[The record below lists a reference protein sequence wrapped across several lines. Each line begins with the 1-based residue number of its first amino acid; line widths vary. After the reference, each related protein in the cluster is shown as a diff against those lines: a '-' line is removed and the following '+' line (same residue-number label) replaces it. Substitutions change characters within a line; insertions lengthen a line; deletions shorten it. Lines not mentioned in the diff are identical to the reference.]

1 MGDRQLQYRP
11 IRLKHT
17 MGSEGHVLRRL
28 SWYQRRLRAMSVDE
42 LVQRSHRSFVHL
54 TDGVIS
60 KTAPRRWKA
69 TWEPDLEEIFCT
81 RLPRKPIGF
90 MQPDRGA
97 DLRTRFP
104 EATDALVARAERA
117 VARRVGF
124 FGYPEVTV
132 HGVGDDVDPFTGH
145 RWPNRHAKRIDYRR
159 SDVGD
164 PKWIWEL
171 HRCQDLS
178 VLAAAWLTAGDERYG
193 RASAGRLVAWIRA
206 HPPLLGMA
214 WSSGFEAGIR
224 AISFALTIDAL
235 RGRAAFLGDEEL
247 DLALASL
254 WQHGRWITRDPSV
267 GSSANNHRIG
277 ELAGLVVIG
286 CLAPEL
292 RHAPRWLDFGLEN
305 LSREASLQIRADG
318 TSVEQAFSYHLFVVD
333 LLLLTVASLDATG
346 HSVPEEL
353 TSSIMRS
360 GDALWAQLGKDEPA
374 PSYGDTDDGR
384 AFVLDGSDLREPRG
398 VAASIAARFGHAGAK
413 RAAQVL
419 DPTAWWLFGA
429 KGVEH
434 FEHTSPAP
442 WPGTLTLPDGG
453 LTLFRDGRRRVA
465 FDHGPHGY
473 GSLAAHAHA
482 DALRVDVS
490 LGGDEL
496 IVDPGVGSYFARPTL
511 RDAFRGTGFHAT
523 VSVDGLD
530 SSVSGGPF
538 LWSRH
543 ARSRLLALD
552 LDRGFVAAEHDGYK
566 RLGDAVTHRRA
577 VVALLNG
584 SFLVVD
590 RLAATGMH
598 QYSQRWPLHPAL
610 EVETCSA
617 EGVVAR
623 RPGSGVLL
631 SVAGESISVSAT
643 RGQTEPSVGWW
654 SERLESVA
662 PSWLVS
668 VDVETSGPLELATL
682 VVPFETDAPEM
693 RLETSATSNGVLI
706 EALGTR
712 WQQTIEVDL
721 SSTPVRVQR

>member
-1 MGDRQLQYRP
+1 
-11 IRLKHT
+11 
-17 MGSEGHVLRRL
+17 MGSDGLLLGRL
-28 SWYQRRLRAMSVDE
+28 TWYQRRLRAMSRDE
-42 LVQRSHRSFVHL
+42 VVRRSQRSLVHL

-60 KTAPRRWKA
+60 KAAPRLWKS
-69 TWEPDLEEIFCT
+69 TWEPELDEIICT
-81 RLPRKPIGF
+81 RLPRRPIAV
-90 MQPDRGA
+90 MQPDRGVG
-97 DLRTRFP
+97 LRTRLP
-104 EATDALVARAERA
+104 EAADALIARADRA
-117 VARRVGF
+117 LDRRVRF

-132 HGVGDDVDPFTGH
+132 HGVGNDVDPFTGR
-145 RWPNRHAKRIDYRR
+145 RWPDRYAKRIDYRD

-178 VLAAAWLTAGDERYG
+178 VLAAAWLTADDERYG
-193 RASAGRLVAWIRA
+193 RAAADRLLGWIRA
-206 HPPLLGMA
+206 HPPLRGMA

-224 AISFALTIDAL
+224 AISLALTIDAL
-235 RGRAAFLGDEEL
+235 RGAAFLGDDEL
-247 DLALASL
+247 DLALVSL

-277 ELAGLVVIG
+277 ELAGLVAIG

-292 RHAPRWLDFGLEN
+292 RDAPRWLDFGLEN

-333 LLLLTVASLDATG
+333 LLLLAVGLLDARG
-346 HSVPEEL
+346 HSAPEAL
-353 TSSIMRS
+353 TSSIIRS

-374 PSYGDTDDGR
+374 PTYGDTDDGR

-398 VAASIAARFGHAGAK
+398 VAASIAARFDHPRAK
-413 RAAQVL
+413 RVAEGL
-419 DPTAWWLFGA
+419 DATAWWLFA
-429 KGVEH
+429 KTVDQ

-453 LTLFRDGRRRVA
+453 LTVFREGRTRVA

-490 LGGDEL
+490 FGRDEL
-496 IVDPGVGSYFARPTL
+496 IVDPGVGSYFALPTF

-543 ARSRLLALD
+543 ARTRLLAID
-552 LDRGFVAAEHDGYK
+552 LDRGFIAAEHDGYE
-566 RLGDAVTHRRA
+566 RLGDEVTHRRV
-577 VVALLNG
+577 VVALVNG

-590 RLAATGMH
+590 RLVATGMH
-598 QYSQRWPLHPAL
+598 RYSQRWPLHPAL
-610 EVETCSA
+610 EIERCSA
-617 EGVVAR
+617 EGIVAR
-623 RPGSGVLL
+623 RANSGIAL

-643 RGQTEPSVGWW
+643 RGQTDPAVGWW
-654 SERLESVA
+654 SERLESVV
-662 PSWLVS
+662 PSWLIS
-668 VDVETSGPLELATL
+668 IDADTSGSLELATL
-682 VVPFETDAPEM
+682 VVPFEADAPDV
-693 RLETSATSNGVLI
+693 RLETSATRNGMRI
-706 EALGTR
+706 EAVATR

-721 SSTPVRVQR
+721 SSTPVRLRR

>member
-1 MGDRQLQYRP
+1 
-11 IRLKHT
+11 
-17 MGSEGHVLRRL
+17 MGSEGLLLGRL
-28 SWYQRRLRAMSVDE
+28 TWYQRRLRAMSGDE
-42 LVQRSHRSFVHL
+42 VVRRSQRSLVHL
-54 TDGVIS
+54 ADGVIS
-60 KTAPRRWKA
+60 RAAPRLWKS
-69 TWEPDLEEIFCT
+69 TWEPELDEIIRT
-81 RLPRKPIGF
+81 RLPRRPIGV
-90 MQPDRGA
+90 MQPDRGVG
-97 DLRTRFP
+97 LRTRLP
-104 EATDALVARAERA
+104 EAADALIARADRA
-117 VARRVGF
+117 LDRRVRF

-132 HGVGDDVDPFTGH
+132 HGVSDDVDPFTGR
-145 RWPNRHAKRIDYRR
+145 RWPDQYAKRIDYRN

-178 VLAAAWLTAGDERYG
+178 VLAAAWLTADDERYG
-193 RASAGRLVAWIRA
+193 RAAADRLLGWIRA
-206 HPPLLGMA
+206 HPPLRGMA

-224 AISFALTIDAL
+224 AISLALTIDAL
-235 RGRAAFLGDEEL
+235 RGAAFLEDEEL
-247 DLALASL
+247 DLALVSL

-277 ELAGLVVIG
+277 ELAGLVAIG

-292 RHAPRWLDFGLEN
+292 RDAPRWLEFGLEN

-333 LLLLTVASLDATG
+333 LLLLAVGLLNARG
-346 HSVPEEL
+346 HSPPEAL
-353 TSSIMRS
+353 TLSIIRS

-374 PSYGDTDDGR
+374 PTYGDTDDGR

-398 VAASIAARFGHAGAK
+398 VAASIAARFDHPRAK
-413 RAAQVL
+413 RVAEGL
-419 DPTAWWLFGA
+419 DATAWWLFPET
-429 KGVEH
+429 VDQ
-434 FEHTSPAP
+434 FEHTSPAL

-453 LTLFRDGRRRVA
+453 LTVFRNGRTRVA

-490 LGGDEL
+490 FGRDEL
-496 IVDPGVGSYFARPTL
+496 IVDPGVGSYFALPTF

-530 SSVSGGPF
+530 NSVSGGPF

-543 ARSRLLALD
+543 ARTRLLAID
-552 LDRGFVAAEHDGYK
+552 LDRGFIAAEHDGYE
-566 RLGDAVTHRRA
+566 RLGDAVTHRRV
-577 VVALLNG
+577 VVALVNG

-590 RLAATGMH
+590 RLVATGIH
-598 QYSQRWPLHPAL
+598 RFSQRWPLHPAL
-610 EVETCSA
+610 EIETCSA

-623 RPGSGVLL
+623 RASSGIAL

-643 RGQTEPSVGWW
+643 RGQTDPAVGWW
-654 SERLESVA
+654 SERLESVV
-662 PSWLVS
+662 PSWLIS
-668 VDVETSGPLELATL
+668 IDADTSGSLELATL
-682 VVPFETDAPEM
+682 VVPFEADAPDV
-693 RLETSATSNGVLI
+693 RLETSATRNGMRI
-706 EALGTR
+706 EALATR

-721 SSTPVRVQR
+721 SSTPVRLRR

>member
-1 MGDRQLQYRP
+1 
-11 IRLKHT
+11 
-17 MGSEGHVLRRL
+17 MGSEDLVLGRL

-42 LVQRSHRSFVHL
+42 LVQRSQRSLAHL

-60 KTAPRRWKA
+60 RAAPRHWKA
-69 TWEPDLEEIFCT
+69 TWEPDFEEIICT
-81 RLPRKPIGF
+81 RLPRRPIGF

-97 DLRTRFP
+97 SLRTRLP
-104 EATDALVARAERA
+104 ETADALIERAEKA
-117 VARRVGF
+117 VSRRVRF

-132 HGVGDDVDPFTGH
+132 GVGDDVDPFTGR
-145 RWPNRHAKRIDYRR
+145 RWPKRRGKRIDYRH

-193 RASAGRLVAWIRA
+193 RASADHLVAWIRA
-206 HPPLLGMA
+206 HPPLRGMA

-224 AISFALTIDAL
+224 AISLALTIDAL
-235 RGRAAFLGDEEL
+235 RGSAFLGEADLE
-247 DLALASL
+247 LALASL

-277 ELAGLVVIG
+277 ELAGLVAIG

-292 RHAPRWLDFGLEN
+292 RDAPRWLDFGLEN
-305 LSREASLQIRADG
+305 LSQEASLQIRADG

-333 LLLLTVASLDATG
+333 LLLLTVALLDATG
-346 HSVPEEL
+346 HAAPEGV

-360 GDALWAQLGKDEPA
+360 ADALWAQLGKDEPA
-374 PSYGDTDDGR
+374 PTYGDTDDGR
-384 AFVLDGSDLREPRG
+384 AFVIDGGDLREPRG
-398 VAASIAARFGHAGAK
+398 VAASIAARFGHPGAK
-413 RAAQVL
+413 RAAEGL
-419 DPTAWWLFGA
+419 DATAWWLFA
-429 KGVEH
+429 ANGVEQ

-442 WPGTLTLPDGG
+442 WPGTVTLPDGG
-453 LTLFRDGRRRVA
+453 LTLFRDGRTRVA

-482 DALRVDVS
+482 DALRLDVS
-490 LGGDEL
+490 LGEDEL

-543 ARSRLLALD
+543 ARTRLLA
-552 LDRGFVAAEHDGYK
+552 LDRGFVAAEHDGYE

-590 RLAATGMH
+590 HLAATGMH
-598 QYSQRWPLHPAL
+598 RYSQRWPLHPAL

-623 RPGSGVLL
+623 RPGSGVLI

-682 VVPFETDAPEM
+682 VVPFETDAPEV
-693 RLETSATSNGVLI
+693 RLETSATRNGVLI

>member
-1 MGDRQLQYRP
+1 
-11 IRLKHT
+11 
-17 MGSEGHVLRRL
+17 MGSEDLVLGRL
-28 SWYQRRLRAMSVDE
+28 SWYQRRLRAMSVGE
-42 LVQRSHRSFVHL
+42 VIQRSHRSLVHL
-54 TDGVIS
+54 TDDVIS
-60 KTAPRRWKA
+60 KTSPRRWKA
-69 TWEPDLEEIFCT
+69 TWEPDHEDIICA
-81 RLPRKPIGF
+81 RLPRRPIGF
-90 MQPDRGA
+90 MKPDRGA
-97 DLRTRFP
+97 DLRTRSP
-104 EATDALVARAERA
+104 EDADALIARAERA
-117 VARRVGF
+117 VARRVRF

-132 HGVGDDVDPFTGH
+132 PGVGDDVDPFTGR
-145 RWPNRHAKRIDYRR
+145 RWPNRYAKHIDYRH
-159 SDVGD
+159 SHVGD

-171 HRCQDLS
+171 HRCQDLL

-193 RASAGRLVAWIRA
+193 RTSADRLVAWIRA
-206 HPPLLGMA
+206 HRPLGGMA

-224 AISFALTIDAL
+224 AISLALTVDAL
-235 RGRAAFLGDEEL
+235 RGSAFLDDEEL

-292 RHAPRWLDFGLEN
+292 RDAPRWLEYGLEN
-305 LSREASLQIRADG
+305 LSRQASLQIRADG

-333 LLLLTVASLDATG
+333 LLLLAVALLDATG
-346 HSVPEEL
+346 HAAPEGL

-374 PSYGDTDDGR
+374 PTYGDTDDGR

-398 VAASIAARFGHAGAK
+398 VAASIAARFGHPGAK
-413 RAAQVL
+413 RAAEGL

-429 KGVEH
+429 KGVEQ

-442 WPGTLTLPDGG
+442 WPGALTLPEGG
-453 LTLFRDGRRRVA
+453 LTLFRDGRTRVA

-543 ARSRLLALD
+543 ARTRLLAVD
-552 LDRGFVAAEHDGYK
+552 LDRGFVAAEHDGYE
-566 RLGDAVTHRRA
+566 RLGDAVTHRRI

-590 RLAATGMH
+590 RLAATGIH
-598 QYSQRWPLHPAL
+598 RYSQQWPLHPAL

-617 EGVVAR
+617 RGVVAR
-623 RPGSGVLL
+623 RPSSGVLL

-643 RGQTEPSVGWW
+643 RGETEPTMGWW

-668 VDVETSGPLELATL
+668 VDTEANGPVELATL
-682 VVPFETDAPEM
+682 IVPFEEEVPEV
-693 RLETSATSNGVLI
+693 RLKTSATSNGTRV
-706 EALGTR
+706 EAFGSR
-712 WQQTIEVDL
+712 RQQTIEVDL
-721 SSTPVRVQR
+721 SSTPIRVGRLPV

>member
-1 MGDRQLQYRP
+1 
-11 IRLKHT
+11 
-17 MGSEGHVLRRL
+17 MGSENLVLRRL
-28 SWYQRRLRAMSVDE
+28 NWYQRRLRAMSVDE
-42 LVQRSHRSFVHL
+42 LVHRSHRSLVQL
-54 TDGVIS
+54 TDGVVS
-60 KTAPRRWKA
+60 KTAPQVWKA
-69 TWEPDLEEIFCT
+69 TWEPDLEEILCT
-81 RLPRKPIGF
+81 RPPSRPIGF
-90 MQPDRGA
+90 MHPDRGA
-97 DLRTRFP
+97 DLRARLP
-104 EATDALVARAERA
+104 EAADALTARAERA
-117 VARRVGF
+117 VARRVRF
-124 FGYPEVTV
+124 FGYPEVTMN
-132 HGVGDDVDPFTGH
+132 GDDDIDPFTG
-145 RWPNRHAKRIDYRR
+145 RGWPSRHAKRIDYRY

-193 RASAGRLVAWIRA
+193 RTSADRLVEWIRA
-206 HPPLLGMA
+206 HPPLQGMA

-224 AISFALTIDAL
+224 AISLALTIDAL
-235 RGRAAFLGDEEL
+235 RGSAFLGDEEL
-247 DLALASL
+247 DLALTSL
-254 WQHGRWITRDPSV
+254 WQHGRWITRDPSI

-277 ELAGLVVIG
+277 ELAGLVAIG

-292 RHAPRWLDFGLEN
+292 RDAPRWLDFGLEN

-318 TSVEQAFSYHLFVVD
+318 TSVEQAFSYHVFVAD
-333 LLLLTVASLDATG
+333 LLLLAVALLDATG
-346 HSVPEEL
+346 HSAPEAL

-374 PSYGDTDDGR
+374 PTYGDTDDGR
-384 AFVLDGSDLREPRG
+384 AFVLDGSDLREPKG
-398 VAASIAARFGHAGAK
+398 VAAAIAARFGHPAAK
-413 RAAQVL
+413 RAAEGL
-419 DPTAWWLFGA
+419 DATAWWLFGE

-453 LTLFRDGRRRVA
+453 LTLFRDGRRRVV
-465 FDHGPHGY
+465 FDHGPHGF

-490 LGGDEL
+490 LGGDDL
-496 IVDPGVGSYFARPTL
+496 IVDPGVGSYFARPML

-543 ARSRLLALD
+543 ARTRLLAID
-552 LDRGFVAAEHDGYK
+552 LDRGFVAAEHDGYE
-566 RLGDAVTHRRA
+566 RLGDAVTHRRV
-577 VVALLNG
+577 VVALFNG

-598 QYSQRWPLHPAL
+598 RYSQRWPLHPAL

-617 EGVVAR
+617 DRVVAR
-623 RPGSGVLL
+623 RLGSGVVL
-631 SVAGESISVSAT
+631 SVAGESISVSAK
-643 RGQTEPSVGWW
+643 RGQTDPLLGWW
-654 SERLESVA
+654 SERLESAA

-668 VDVETSGPLELATL
+668 VDVETSGSLELATL
-682 VVPFETDAPEM
+682 LVPFEADAPEVSLEMSAMSDGM
-693 RLETSATSNGVLI
+693 RI
-706 EALGTR
+706 EAFGPR
-712 WQQTIEVDL
+712 CRETIEVDL
-721 SSTPVRVQR
+721 CSTPIRVRR

>member
-1 MGDRQLQYRP
+1 
-11 IRLKHT
+11 
-17 MGSEGHVLRRL
+17 MGSEDLVLGRL
-28 SWYQRRLRAMSVDE
+28 SWYQRRLRAMSVE
-42 LVQRSHRSFVHL
+42 EVVQRSHRSLVHL
-54 TDGVIS
+54 TDSVIS

-69 TWEPDLEEIFCT
+69 TWEPDLEEIICT
-81 RLPRKPIGF
+81 RLARKPIGF
-90 MQPDRGA
+90 MEPDRGA

-104 EATDALVARAERA
+104 EATNALIARAERA
-117 VARRVGF
+117 LARRVRF

-132 HGVGDDVDPFTGH
+132 DGVGDDIDPFTG
-145 RWPNRHAKRIDYRR
+145 RIWPNRHAKRIDYRH

-193 RASAGRLVAWIRA
+193 RASADRLVAWIRA
-206 HPPLLGMA
+206 HPPLQGMA
-214 WSSGFEAGIR
+214 WSNGFEAGIR
-224 AISFALTIDAL
+224 AISLALTIDAL
-235 RGRAAFLGDEEL
+235 RGAAFLGDEEL

-277 ELAGLVVIG
+277 ELAGLVVIA

-292 RHAPRWLDFGLEN
+292 RHAPHWLDFGLEN

-318 TSVEQAFSYHLFVVD
+318 TSVEQAFSYHLFVID
-333 LLLLTVASLDATG
+333 LLLIAVALLDVTG
-346 HSVPEEL
+346 HSPPEAL

-360 GDALWAQLGKDEPA
+360 GDALWAELGKDEPA
-374 PSYGDTDDGR
+374 PTYGDTDDGR
-384 AFVLDGSDLREPRG
+384 AFVLDGSDLRDPRG
-398 VAASIAARFGHAGAK
+398 VAASISARFGHPGAR
-413 RAAQVL
+413 RAAEGL
-419 DPTAWWLFGA
+419 DATAWWLFGA
-429 KGVEH
+429 KGAKQ
-434 FEHTSPAP
+434 FAHTAPAP

-453 LTLFRDGRRRVA
+453 LTLFRGGRRRVA

-473 GSLAAHAHA
+473 GTLAAHGHA

-543 ARSRLLALD
+543 ARTRLLAVD
-552 LDRGFVAAEHDGYK
+552 LERGFVAAEHDGYE
-566 RLGDAVTHRRA
+566 RLGDAVTHRRV

-598 QYSQRWPLHPAL
+598 RYSQRWPLHPAL

-617 EGVVAR
+617 QGVVAR
-623 RPGSGVLL
+623 RPSSGVLF
-631 SVAGESISVSAT
+631 SVAGESVSVRAT
-643 RGQTEPSVGWW
+643 RGETEPTMGWW

-668 VDVETSGPLELATL
+668 VDIETSGPMELATL
-682 VVPFETDAPEM
+682 LVPFEGDVPEV
-693 RLETSATSNGVLI
+693 RLETSVTSNGMRI
-706 EALGTR
+706 EALGKQSR
-712 WQQTIEVDL
+712 ETIEVDL
-721 SSTPVRVQR
+721 CSTPTRVLRRPV